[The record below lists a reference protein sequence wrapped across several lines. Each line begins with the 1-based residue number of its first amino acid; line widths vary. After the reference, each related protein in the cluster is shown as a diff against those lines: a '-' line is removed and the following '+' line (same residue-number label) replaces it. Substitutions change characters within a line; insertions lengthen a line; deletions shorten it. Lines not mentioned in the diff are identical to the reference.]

1 MRTFLFGLVGG
12 ALVSILRAPLGL
24 DLTRVHAVDAVTA
37 GLFRAAGFLVLAAGL
52 ELGARVFARGVVTW
66 RLLAG
71 GLLGYAVHG
80 LVLDGVVAPQTRFG
94 FALAMLFVGVVI
106 AQLERRCPANGE
118 RDEAPP
124 PGSAE
129 RLGLLLSGLGAAG
142 AVESVARHVRHLGGG
157 LPRDDTVFATVFAV
171 LILLGALATPR
182 VKNASLLAVLRG
194 WLPVLVALACTIE
207 FTLLHRLLPGPDPL
221 LILSTWMGNDIGKV
235 GGWELDAIFA
245 GRFLVLPAFLI
256 GAALCTLED
265 RRRLASWL
273 AGIAFGPLLAALL
286 AAGEPLDMDAA
297 AAAPGG
303 MRTVA
308 WCGAIAATGALL
320 QVVAAGRASA
330 AARWGTVVLC
340 AGAAAATWVPRHHTP
355 LLLSAW
361 YQVPPEPT
369 LVADTPAGMFT
380 VEPAPRDEVQVA
392 TLNRMRLTPVT
403 LEESVDEQAI
413 VAAYACAP
421 PNQSS
426 DSLRVLFVGQ
436 ISPSRAVAL
445 RRMGFGSLHRTG
457 VWHELMPAA
466 EAILFEGLEA
476 PPGLIVAPAE
486 ARKGIAESRYD
497 LVITAPMYG
506 QLLRPDGVAGGVP
519 YGPTP
524 PVAGAGLRSVAVRSV
539 AWINTASAVPH
550 RSMGSTVLL
559 AGEAFESVFVGV
571 ASHAAL
577 ASVRTAPA
585 ETRPTLLPAGTWTP
599 RAPAFL
605 GLGVRALIQAHE
617 RRAQTF
623 RRLAKGGHPL
633 AVGLSDLYSIQVMS
647 GPFESKGE
655 AIELDTSRLAPFREA
670 GLAEAPGSAVRG
682 LVAYLAGV
690 LVDKRMPGEIL
701 EYIVP
706 VAEAHPE
713 WPVLLR
719 STARAYMEL
728 LMPEE
733 AAEALDRALENSPLD
748 IGLLRLAADWHSRSG
763 DHERAAE
770 LLRRALAIQA
780 GRSDVRRELALV
792 LLRAGDPEG
801 EALARELLE
810 EDPEDD
816 EIREALSIGAPEPL
830 DPAFNIA
837 PGSDEHDHDH

>member
-12 ALVSILRAPLGL
+12 ALLSILRAPLGL
-24 DLTRVHAVDAVTA
+24 DLTRVHAVDAVTT

-52 ELGARVFARGVVTW
+52 ELGARLFARGVVTW
-66 RLLAG
+66 RLLAAG
-71 GLLGYAVHG
+71 VLGYGLHG
-80 LVLDGVVAPQTRFG
+80 LVLDGLIAPQTRFG
-94 FALAMLFVGVVI
+94 FALAILFVGVFI
-106 AQLERRCPANGE
+106 AQLERRCPPNE
-118 RDEAPP
+118 DVEEAPA
-124 PGSAE
+124 PGYAE

-142 AVESVARHVRHLGGG
+142 AIEAVARPLRHLGAG
-157 LPRDDTVFATVFAV
+157 LPRDDTVFATVFAT
-171 LILLGALATPR
+171 LALLGALATPR
-182 VKNASLLAVLRG
+182 PKGAGLGSLLRG
-194 WLPVLVALACTIE
+194 LLPVLAAVACTIE
-207 FTLLHRLLPGPDPL
+207 FTLLHRLLPGPDPV

-256 GAALCTLED
+256 GASFCYLED

-273 AGIAFGPLLAALL
+273 AGIAFGPLLAASL
-286 AAGEPLDMDAA
+286 ASGEALDYDAA

-308 WCGAIAATGALL
+308 WCAALAAVGALL
-320 QVVAAGRASA
+320 QAVAGERRSSTV
-330 AARWGTVVLC
+330 RWATLVLC
-340 AGAAAATWVPRHHTP
+340 AGVAAAAWVPRHHTP
-355 LLLSAW
+355 LLLSCW

-369 LVADTPAGMFT
+369 LVADTPEGVFT

-392 TLNRMRLTPVT
+392 TLDRMRLTPVT
-403 LEESVDEQAI
+403 LEESVDEQALE
-413 VAAYACAP
+413 AAYACAP
-421 PNQSS
+421 PNQSR

-436 ISPSRAVAL
+436 INPSRAVAL
-445 RRMGFGSLHRTG
+445 RRLGFGSLHRTG
-457 VWHELMPAA
+457 VWHALMPAA
-466 EAILFEGLEA
+466 EAILFKGLA
-476 PPGLIVAPAE
+476 PPPGLIVAPAE
-486 ARKGIAESRYD
+486 ARRGIAESRYD

-506 QLLRPDGVAGGVP
+506 PLLRPEGVAGGVP

-539 AWINTASAVPH
+539 AWVNAAGAVPH

-559 AGEAFESVFVGV
+559 AGEAFDTVFVGI

-577 ASVRTAPA
+577 ASVQRAPA

-605 GLGVRALIQAHE
+605 GLGVRALMQAHDG
-617 RRAQTF
+617 RAQTF
-623 RRLAKGGHPL
+623 RRLSGGGHPL

-647 GPFESKGE
+647 GPFEAKGE
-655 AIELDTSRLAPFREA
+655 AIELDTSRLAPFRDA
-670 GLAEAPGSAVRG
+670 GLGDAPGSAARG
-682 LVAYLAGV
+682 LIAYLAGV

-706 VAEAHPE
+706 VAEAHPD

-733 AAEALDRALENSPLD
+733 AAQALDRALENTPLD
-748 IGLLRLAADWHSRSG
+748 IGLLRLAADWHSRSE
-763 DHERAAE
+763 DHARAAE

-780 GRSDVRRELALV
+780 DRRDVRRELALV
-792 LLRAGDPEG
+792 LIRAGDPEG
-801 EALARELLE
+801 ELLARELLE
-810 EDPEDD
+810 EDPEDED
-816 EIREALSIGAPEPL
+816 LLEALSVGAPEPL
-830 DPAFNIA
+830 DPAFNIS
-837 PGSDEHDHDH
+837 PGAADHGHDH